1 MASILLPS
9 WAMIATD
16 TIHPPACAMTLIVS
30 LGLLSTPTRVGI
42 IVASVVLLVGFH
54 GAVLRLFDRL
64 WATTPQD
71 YLGPD

>member
-1 MASILLPS
+1 
-9 WAMIATD
+9 MIGTD
-16 TIHPPACAMTLIVS
+16 TIHPPGCATTLIVS

-42 IVASVVLLVGFH
+42 IVARVARLLGFH
-54 GAVLRLFDRL
+54 GAVLRLFDRR

>member
-1 MASILLPS
+1 
-9 WAMIATD
+9 MIATD
-16 TIHPPACAMTLIVS
+16 TIHPPPCATTLIVS

-54 GAVLRLFDRL
+54 GAVLRGFDRL